1 MIAAAHRDAW
11 LRWLASEKRYGA
23 NTLDAYERDL
33 DDFSSYLNAGTN
45 SANAPLSRQIF
56 RGWLAHMASRQ
67 LARTTIAR
75 RVSSVRSFYRFC
87 GRNKL
92 VDVPDLGW
100 LRAPQPPRAVP
111 KSMSVDDAH
120 ALLQAIFNRRGADW
134 VKKRDF
140 AVLMLLMVPDYA
152 FLRRLAFAVKMRH
165 LVTG

>member
-1 MIAAAHRDAW
+1 LRRHIKAAW

-33 DDFSSYLNAGTN
+33 DDFSNYLNAGAN
-45 SANAPLSRQIF
+45 AANAPLSRQIF

-100 LRAPQPPRAVP
+100 LRAPQPPARRAKINVG
-111 KSMSVDDAH
+111 
-120 ALLQAIFNRRGADW
+120 R
-134 VKKRDF
+134 
-140 AVLMLLMVPDYA
+140 
-152 FLRRLAFAVKMRH
+152 
-165 LVTG
+165 

>member
-1 MIAAAHRDAW
+1 MISAAHRAAW

-33 DDFSSYLNAGTN
+33 DDFSSYLRTAANA
-45 SANAPLSRQIF
+45 ANAPLSRQIF

-67 LARTTIAR
+67 LALTTIAR

-92 VDVPDLGW
+92 DDVPDLGW

-111 KSMSVDDAH
+111 KSM
-120 ALLQAIFNRRGADW
+120 
-134 VKKRDF
+134 
-140 AVLMLLMVPDYA
+140 
-152 FLRRLAFAVKMRH
+152 
-165 LVTG
+165 